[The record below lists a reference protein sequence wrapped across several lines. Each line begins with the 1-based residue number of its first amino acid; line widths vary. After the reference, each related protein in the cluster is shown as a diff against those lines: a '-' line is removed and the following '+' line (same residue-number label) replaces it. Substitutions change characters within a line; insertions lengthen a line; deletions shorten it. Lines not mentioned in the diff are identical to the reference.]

1 MPSERRP
8 GPKKIVRGET
18 SLCRHCCCCFMALRC
33 CVGVVPIVAIA
44 VGAIAI
50 ASMSLSL
57 TSLVQLVGAFTVP
70 HRKLCRLAQSMQHHG
85 PTWKSRVLCAIPD
98 EYDEQ
103 RQYWTLPRLYVGQ
116 SRNMQSKHIFSTGA
130 NIPLL
135 PDQAHYLIKV
145 MRIMNNGR
153 TNRRQPRSSDDDGD
167 NEAMI
172 RIFNGIDGEWLA
184 KVHVL
189 ANQKGDHS
197 SDSKT
202 RRKKGVR
209 SANGRRED
217 DSLVAECI
225 IQLRVQDYGE
235 DERPWILFVPLK
247 KQPRMKLMIEKCTEL
262 GVGKMIPVASDR
274 MEGEALTSLLGTRG
288 DDVFQENNDSRIDK
302 LELQAIEAS
311 EQCERLGIPTI
322 TCDIGFSLDDKSS
335 LGLLTVRDVLD
346 QWCRAEVK
354 KSSDQNDPFSFTTNI
369 SMRRVLLICRE
380 RGNGDDA
387 VPVLQALLR
396 NERVSFLVG
405 PEGGW
410 SADEEEL
417 FDDVCSKFADQNA
430 SPVRCVSLGSSV
442 LRAETACL
450 MAVGAWALTERQ

>member
-1 MPSERRP
+1 MASRR
-8 GPKKIVRGET
+8 
-18 SLCRHCCCCFMALRC
+18 

-44 VGAIAI
+44 VGAISI
-50 ASMSLSL
+50 ASL
-57 TSLVQLVGAFTVP
+57 TSLVQLVEAFMVP
-70 HRKLCRLAQSMQHHG
+70 QRKLCRLAQSMQQYG
-85 PTWKSRVLCAIPD
+85 LTWRSRVLCAIPD
-98 EYDEQ
+98 ENDEQ

-116 SRNMQSKHIFSTGA
+116 SRNMQSKRILSTGA
-130 NIPLL
+130 KIPLL
-135 PDQAHYLIKV
+135 PEQAHYLIKV
-145 MRIMNNGR
+145 MRIMNNRR
-153 TNRRQPRSSDDDGD
+153 TNRRQQLRSTSDDGD

-189 ANQKGDHS
+189 ANQEGDHS
-197 SDSKT
+197 PASKT
-202 RRKKGVR
+202 RSKKGVR
-209 SANGRRED
+209 SANGRRGD

-225 IQLRVQDYGE
+225 IQLRVQDYCE
-235 DERPWILFVPLK
+235 DNRPWILFVPLK

-274 MEGEALTSLLGTRG
+274 MDGEALTSLLGSRG

-322 TCDIGFSLDDKSS
+322 SCDIGFSLDDKSS
-335 LGLLTVRDVLD
+335 GGLLTVRDVLE
-346 QWCRAEVK
+346 QWCREGVK
-354 KSSDQNDPFSFTTNI
+354 KSSDQNDPFNITTNI
-369 SMRRVLLICRE
+369 STRRVLLICRE

-387 VPVLQALLR
+387 VPVLQALHR

-417 FDDVCSKFADQNA
+417 FDDVCSKFADQDA
-430 SPVRCVSLGSSV
+430 SPARCVSLGSSV